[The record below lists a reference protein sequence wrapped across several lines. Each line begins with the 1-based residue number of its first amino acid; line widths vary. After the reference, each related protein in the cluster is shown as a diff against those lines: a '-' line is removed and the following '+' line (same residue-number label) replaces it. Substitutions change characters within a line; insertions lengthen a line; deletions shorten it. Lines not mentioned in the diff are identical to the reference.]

1 MSREARPIVIRR
13 PIVAGRHGHHG
24 GAWKVAY
31 ADFVTAMMAFF
42 LLLWLISSAS
52 DETKKGL
59 ADFFSNATVNIGP
72 PGGIGGVLDGM
83 TVTPSAV
90 PPLPT
95 SPFDRPPE
103 LPNRPEDEE
112 ASEPGI
118 PSGDAASGDSA
129 RATAGRGDAA
139 ARERAGFDRAKA
151 AILAALQVEPSL
163 RGLKDSLLIEEAPE
177 GLRVQILDR
186 EQTPMFPVGSDA
198 MYPHTR
204 RLLEVVVRA
213 IADTPNQ
220 LALRGHTDSLP
231 FAAGSGRDNWHLSAN
246 RANATRLAMV
256 AAGLDPGRVAEVV
269 GRADAEPLVANR
281 PGDPTNRR
289 ISVVLLRAAAGG
301 AVWAGHSRRVV
312 APGAVDARARAT

>member
-1 MSREARPIVIRR
+1 MSREPRPIVIRR
-13 PIVAGRHGHHG
+13 QIVAGGHGHHG

-72 PGGIGGVLDGM
+72 PGGVGGVLDGM
-83 TVTPSAV
+83 TVTPSSV

-103 LPNRPEDEE
+103 LPNRAKDEE
-112 ASEPGI
+112 AAEPGI
-118 PSGDAASGDSA
+118 PSGDTAIGEAAQAEADA
-129 RATAGRGDAA
+129 AGR
-139 ARERAGFDRAKA
+139 EQAGFNRAKA
-151 AILAALQVEPSL
+151 AILAAVRVEPGL

-186 EQTPMFPVGSDA
+186 DQLPMFPVGSDA

-204 RLLEVVVRA
+204 RLLAVVVEA
-213 IADTPNQ
+213 IADTANR
-220 LALRGHTDSLP
+220 LSLRGHTDSLQ
-231 FAAGSGRDNWHLSAN
+231 FAMGSGRDNWHLSAD
-246 RANATRLAMV
+246 RANATRVAMI

-269 GRADAEPLVANR
+269 GRADAEPLVDDR
-281 PGDPTNRR
+281 PADPRNRR
-289 ISVVLLRAAAGG
+289 ISVVLLRASADQDGSGVQADGAPAGG
-301 AVWAGHSRRVV
+301 
-312 APGAVDARARAT
+312 

>member
-1 MSREARPIVIRR
+1 MSREPRPIVIRR
-13 PIVAGRHGHHG
+13 PIVAGGHGHHG

-72 PGGIGGVLDGM
+72 PGGVGGVLDGM
-83 TVTPSAV
+83 TVTPSSV

-103 LPNRPEDEE
+103 LPNRAKDEE
-112 ASEPGI
+112 AAEPGI
-118 PSGDAASGDSA
+118 PSGDTAIGEAAQAEADA
-129 RATAGRGDAA
+129 AGR
-139 ARERAGFDRAKA
+139 EQAGFDRAKA
-151 AILAALQVEPSL
+151 AILAAVQVEPGL

-186 EQTPMFPVGSDA
+186 DQLPMFPVGSDA

-204 RLLEVVVRA
+204 RLLAVVVEA
-213 IADTPNQ
+213 IADTANR
-220 LALRGHTDSLP
+220 LSLRGHTDSLP
-231 FAAGSGRDNWHLSAN
+231 FAVGSGRDNWHLSAD
-246 RANATRLAMV
+246 RANATRVAMI

-269 GRADAEPLVANR
+269 GRADAEPLVDDR
-281 PGDPTNRR
+281 PADPRNRR
-289 ISVVLLRAAAGG
+289 ISVVLLRASADQDGSGVQADGAPAGG
-301 AVWAGHSRRVV
+301 
-312 APGAVDARARAT
+312 